1 MIDGYFLDYISD
13 YIESSNMLLVVLIS
27 RGFIQKIP
35 TAAGVIVSRV
45 IAVGQH

>member
-1 MIDGYFLDYISD
+1 MVDGFLE

-27 RGFIQKIP
+27 PGFIKKVP
-35 TAAGVIVSRV
+35 TAAGVIVPRV